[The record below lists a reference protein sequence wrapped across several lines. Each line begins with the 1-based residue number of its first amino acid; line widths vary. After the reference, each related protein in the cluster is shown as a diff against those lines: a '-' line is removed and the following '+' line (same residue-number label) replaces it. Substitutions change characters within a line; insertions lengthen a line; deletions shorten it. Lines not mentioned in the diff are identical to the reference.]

1 MSALQIVEDATGVF
15 TSAADSY
22 ELCRNVVHSD
32 FLDAQTSGAQL
43 VAIDHKGNLRT
54 IASYGMSYS
63 IPENLSLWDDSPV
76 AKALGSKSHESFTNG
91 ESFVTV
97 FPFYK
102 SLAPVGG
109 LILVSAKRIDPL
121 DETTKNILAHLG
133 AFYLDTN
140 GLNVKQSVFR
150 SEGDP
155 EELTERQRQVLNLM
169 AQGQT
174 NAEIA
179 RAMLLSESTIR
190 QETVRIY
197 RALGVGS
204 RGEASK
210 KGRALGLIAKTAPPP
225 DNLR

>member
-1 MSALQIVEDATGVF
+1 MSALQLLEDATGVF
-15 TSAADSY
+15 TSSSDSY
-22 ELCRNVVHSD
+22 ELCRNIVHSD
-32 FLDAQTSGAQL
+32 FLSAATSGAQL

-54 IASYGMSYS
+54 IASYGINYS
-63 IPENLSLWDDSPV
+63 IPENLSLWDDNPV
-76 AKALGSKSHESFTNG
+76 AKALGSKSHGSFEHG
-91 ESFVTV
+91 SGFVTV

-109 LILVSAKRIDPL
+109 LVLISGKKVAPL
-121 DETTKNILAHLG
+121 DEPTKNILAQLG
-133 AFYLDTN
+133 AFYLDMN
-140 GLNVKQSVFR
+140 GLNVRQAGFKT
-150 SEGDP
+150 EGNP
-155 EELTERQRQVLNLM
+155 EELTERQRQVLGYM

-197 RALGVGS
+197 RALGVSS

-210 KGRALGLIAKTAPPP
+210 KGKALGLIAKTTPPP
-225 DNLR
+225 DSLR